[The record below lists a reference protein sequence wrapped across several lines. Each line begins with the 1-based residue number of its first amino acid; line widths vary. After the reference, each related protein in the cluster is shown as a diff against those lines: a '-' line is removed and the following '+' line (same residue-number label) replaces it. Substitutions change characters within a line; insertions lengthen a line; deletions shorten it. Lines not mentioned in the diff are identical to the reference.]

1 MSGDPETALL
11 ADRRRLYAAVAA
23 VAVLAVVARFVGLGA
38 RPAHWDEARV
48 GYWILDYLRTGDF
61 EYRAI
66 IHGPFIHHVNRILFG
81 VLEPNDYTMRIVPAA
96 IGSLLPLS
104 ALLLRDRLRPI
115 ETVVLAAFLSFSPI
129 LLYYSRF
136 MRGDLMLA
144 AFMFTA
150 FAFFVRAVDTGR
162 SRHVAAGFL
171 FSGLGFTVKENA
183 LLYILCWLGAV
194 ALVFDSRLYV
204 SRYRT
209 PASAD
214 GGAAPMTARGDWT
227 DVFVADIERAARG
240 VRRVLPGVL
249 AGLVLFFGVI
259 VYMYAPRTGVPGG
272 VGLNQVA
279 VAPGVLPDVL
289 DEALV
294 GSAQEY
300 YGTWIDS
307 DLSESV
313 YTRYLGAMAEDTVTG
328 ALAVSIAGIGGF
340 LVERY
345 AADEPRPLVMV
356 GFYWALASF
365 LGYPAVVD
373 QAAAGNWTVIH
384 VAVAMAIPAAVGVGY
399 VVRWG
404 HDALR
409 ADDSTGVALAA
420 VVLVL
425 VVAVVGWSSL
435 SVVYLNDT
443 SPDNGVI
450 QYAQPKDNIQPEM
463 AAMDR
468 LADGEGTDVLLYGS
482 FLVKDSPP
490 DTSQYYPA
498 CSEWFN
504 ALPLPWYYT
513 ASNASVDCARSSDD
527 LPGADKPAPPVVI
540 AKADRDVQV
549 DGGDSET
556 SLAVPDELQ
565 ERFPGYEAS
574 IKYIRTTDTPVVILI
589 DRDRL
594 DGDLREQSGRLAE

>member
-1 MSGDPETALL
+1 MSGDPERTLL

-23 VAVLAVVARFVGLGA
+23 VAVLAAVARFVGLGA

-48 GYWILDYLRTGDF
+48 GYWILDYLRTGAF

-104 ALLLRDRLRPI
+104 ALLLRDRLRPV
-115 ETVVLAAFLSFSPI
+115 ETVVLAAFLSFSPV

-136 MRGDLMLA
+136 MRGDLMVA

-150 FAFFVRAVDTGR
+150 FAFLVRAVDTGR

-171 FSGLGFTVKENA
+171 FAGLGFTVKENA
-183 LLYILCWLGAV
+183 LLYVLCWLGSL
-194 ALVFDSRLYV
+194 ALLFDARLYV
-204 SRYRT
+204 SRYRS
-209 PASAD
+209 PATD
-214 GGAAPMTARGDWT
+214 GGAAPVTARGDWT

-240 VRRVLPGVL
+240 VRRVLPGVV
-249 AGLVLFFGVI
+249 AGLALFVGVI
-259 VYMYAPRTGVPGG
+259 VYMYAPRTAVPGG
-272 VGLNQVA
+272 IGLNQVA
-279 VAPGVLPDVL
+279 VAPGVVPDVL
-289 DEALV
+289 QEAVV

-313 YTRYLGAMAEDTVTG
+313 YSDYLTTMARDTVAG
-328 ALAVSIAGIGGF
+328 ALAVTVAGVGGF

-365 LGYPAVVD
+365 LGYPAAVD
-373 QAAAGNWTVIH
+373 QAGAGNWTVAH
-384 VAVAMAIPAAVGVGY
+384 VAAPMAIPAAVGVGY

-404 HDALR
+404 YDAFR
-409 ADDSTGVALAA
+409 SDDSTGVGLAA

-425 VVAVVGWSSL
+425 VVAVLGWSSL
-435 SVVYLNDT
+435 SVVYLNAT
-443 SPDNGVI
+443 SPDNGVV
-450 QYAQPKDNIQPEM
+450 QYAQPRDDIQPEM

-482 FLVKDSPP
+482 FMTKSDPP
-490 DTSQYYPA
+490 ASSQYYPA

-513 ASNASVDCARSSDD
+513 ASNASVDCAQDED
-527 LPGADKPAPPVVI
+527 ALPGPNESAPPVII
-540 AKADRDVQV
+540 AKADRDVTTV
-549 DGGDSET
+549 GNET
-556 SLAVPDELQ
+556 EASLAAPDELA
-565 ERFPGYEAS
+565 ERFPGYEVS
-574 IKYIRTTDTPVVILI
+574 IKRIRTSDTPVAFLV
-589 DRDRL
+589 DPDRL
-594 DGDLREQSGRLAE
+594 EQRRAGRLAE

>member
-1 MSGDPETALL
+1 MSGDPEIALL

-23 VAVLAVVARFVGLGA
+23 VAVLALLARFVGLGD

-48 GYWILDYLRTGDF
+48 GYWILDYLRTGAF

-66 IHGPFIHHVNRILFG
+66 IHGPFIHHANRLLFG

-96 IGSLLPLS
+96 IGGLLPLS
-104 ALLLRDRLRPI
+104 VLLLRDRLRPV
-115 ETVVLAAFLSFSPI
+115 ETVALAAFLSFSPI

-136 MRGDLMLA
+136 MRGDLMIA

-150 FAFFVRAVDTGR
+150 FSFLVRAVDTGL
-162 SRHVAAGFL
+162 SRHVAAGF
-171 FSGLGFTVKENA
+171 FFTGLGFTVKENA
-183 LLYILCWLGAV
+183 LLYVLCWLGGV
-194 ALVFDSRLYV
+194 VLLFDARLYV

-214 GGAAPMTARGDWT
+214 GGTAPITARGNWT

-249 AGLVLFFGVI
+249 AGLVLFLGVI
-259 VYMYAPRTGVPGG
+259 VYMYAPRTAVPGG

-279 VAPGVLPDVL
+279 VTPGVLPEVL
-289 DEALV
+289 NEALI

-313 YTRYLGAMAEDTVTG
+313 YTRYLGEMVEDTVTG
-328 ALAVSIAGIGGF
+328 ALAVSVAGIGGF
-340 LVERY
+340 LIERY

-373 QAAAGNWTVIH
+373 QAGAGNWTVIH
-384 VAVAMAIPAAVGVGY
+384 VAAPMAIPAAVGVGH

-404 HDALR
+404 HDAFQ
-409 ADDSTGVALAA
+409 DDDGTGVGLAA

-435 SVVYLNDT
+435 SVVYLNPT
-443 SPDNGVI
+443 SPDNSVV
-450 QYAQPKDNIQPEM
+450 QYAQPKDDIQPEM
-463 AAMDR
+463 AAMGR

-482 FLVKDSPP
+482 FMVKEDPP

-513 ASNASVDCARSSDD
+513 ASDASVDCARSSAA
-527 LPGADKPAPPVVI
+527 LPAADEPAPPVVI
-540 AKADRDVQV
+540 AKAERDVQV
-549 DGGDSET
+549 DGGESKT
-556 SLAVPDELQ
+556 SLAAPEELQ

-574 IKYIRTTDTPVVILI
+574 IKRIRTTDTPVVFLI

-594 DGDLREQSGRLAE
+594 EERDLREE